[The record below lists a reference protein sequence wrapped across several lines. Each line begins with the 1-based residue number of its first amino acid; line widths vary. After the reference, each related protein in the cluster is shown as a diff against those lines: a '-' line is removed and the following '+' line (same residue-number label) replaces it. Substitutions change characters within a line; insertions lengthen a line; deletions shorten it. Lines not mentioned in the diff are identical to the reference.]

1 MDIICYCGHDS
12 NITPWFKQCW
22 HISVNQQLNPPRPIR
37 INSNVVCIIVQS
49 KTVAI
54 KPDTTWSRSDRNIY
68 SHHQSFHPFTFT
80 PAHAPYEQQN
90 IIISNE
96 IFISCMH
103 QMHKT
108 VQEKQTRIL
117 VQSQFAHMHM
127 GCKQS
132 KKPQNC
138 RYVYRMPMTSLN
150 LFYARFIV
158 PTWLELMDLIWAE
171 SLFDDT
177 NWPSCIFIRHSGRMF
192 SLGFWD

>member
-1 MDIICYCGHDS
+1 MSNQTTNFIIRYSLRLCRYVDIIYYCGHDS

-37 INSNVVCIIVQS
+37 INSNDVCIIVQS

-108 VQEKQTRIL
+108 VQEKQT
-117 VQSQFAHMHM
+117 
-127 GCKQS
+127 GG
-132 KKPQNC
+132 
-138 RYVYRMPMTSLN
+138 SLSRVN
-150 LFYARFIV
+150 LLICIWDVNRAKSRKIAGASIECQ
-158 PTWLELMDLIWAE
+158 WLA
-171 SLFDDT
+171 
-177 NWPSCIFIRHSGRMF
+177 
-192 SLGFWD
+192 